1 MILDAFRLD
10 NKVAV
15 VTGASA
21 GIGRASALAFAE
33 MGADV
38 VCAARRPDRLEKVAG
53 EIRALGRRALAVPCD
68 VNVAAQLKDVVAQT
82 VNAFG
87 RIDIVVNN
95 AGGTPPTA
103 ALDLSQ
109 EDFEAAFHFN
119 VGSAFLLTRLAV
131 PHMLKD
137 GGSGAVVNI
146 TSAMAHLVDACFV
159 AYATAKAGLAHMTRL
174 LAHEF
179 APRVRVN
186 AVAAGATATDALM
199 PFLSAAPEVQKQ
211 MEAMTPMGR
220 LGKPEEIATA
230 VLYLASP
237 ASAWVTGKVFEIDGG
252 TIASNWPIK
261 MPTGI

>member
-1 MILDAFRLD
+1 MILDAFRMD
-10 NKVAV
+10 NKVAI

-33 MGADV
+33 MGAHV
-38 VCAARRPDRLEKVAG
+38 VCAARRPQPLDKVVA
-53 EIRALGRRALAVPCD
+53 EIRALGPRALAIPCD
-68 VNVAAQLKDVVAQT
+68 VNVAAQLQSVVAQT
-82 VNAFG
+82 VKEFG
-87 RIDIVVNN
+87 RIDVVVNN

-131 PHMLKD
+131 PHMIKD

-146 TSAMAHLVDACFV
+146 TSTLSHLVDSCFV
-159 AYATAKAGLAHMTRL
+159 AYGTAKAALSHMTRL

-199 PFLSAAPEVQKQ
+199 PFLSAAPELQKQ

-220 LGKPEEIATA
+220 LGTPEEIATM

-237 ASAWVTGKVFEIDGG
+237 ASAWVTGKIFDVDGG